1 MSSLSASDTSVPS
14 GTLQS
19 DVAISIKGLRLTYKT
34 TLDKRPTL
42 KARLHKLAKRT
53 RQTRIVRAID
63 GLDLDIHYGKVLGVI
78 GTNGAGK
85 TSLMRVISGIL
96 PPTSGR
102 VEVYGKVSTMLS
114 LGVGFNAK
122 LTGRDNVYLGGLA
135 AGMTRDE
142 IDRRFDEIVAFSGL
156 TEVIDAP
163 MRTYSSGM
171 YSRLAFAVAVSL
183 DPDILIIDEALSTGD
198 ARYKVKSLQRIV
210 EMKGEHRSLIVV
222 SHAMKTL
229 RTICDE
235 VLWLDHGKV
244 MMRGEPEKVIKA
256 YREFLH
262 VGTTPETDEDI

>member
-1 MSSLSASDTSVPS
+1 MNLLSESEQRGASTNN
-14 GTLQS
+14 L
-19 DVAISIKGLRLTYKT
+19 AISIQDLSLIYKT

-42 KARLHKLAKRT
+42 KNRLRRIAKRKK
-53 RQTRIVRAID
+53 QTRTVRAVD
-63 GLDLDIHYGKVLGVI
+63 GLTLDIFYGKVLGVI

-85 TSLMRVISGIL
+85 TSLMRVVSGIL
-96 PPTSGR
+96 PPTTGR

-142 IDRRFDEIVAFSGL
+142 IDEKFDEIVEFSGL
-156 TEVIDAP
+156 SEVIDAP

-183 DPDILIIDEALSTGD
+183 DPDILIVDEALSTGD
-198 ARYKVKSLQRIV
+198 ARYKVKSLQRIM
-210 EMKGEHRSLIVV
+210 EMKSDHRALIVV

-229 RTICDE
+229 KAICDE
-235 VLWLDHGKV
+235 VLWLDQGKV
-244 MMRGEPEKVIKA
+244 MMRGEPGKVIKA

-262 VGTTPETDEDI
+262 VGTSPEIDEDI

>member
-1 MSSLSASDTSVPS
+1 MSSLSASELDNTA
-14 GTLQS
+14 GE
-19 DVAISIKGLRLTYKT
+19 VAVRVENLGLVYKT

-42 KARLHKLAKRT
+42 RKRIRHIT
-53 RQTRIVRAID
+53 KRRRQTRIVHAID
-63 GLDLDIHYGKVLGVI
+63 GLNLDIHYGKVLGVI

-96 PPTSGR
+96 PPTTGR
-102 VEVYGKVSTMLS
+102 VEVFGKVSTMLS

-135 AGMTRDE
+135 AGMTREE
-142 IDRRFDEIVAFSGL
+142 IDQRFDEIVEFAGL
-156 TEVIDAP
+156 ADVIDAP

-171 YSRLAFAVAVSL
+171 YSRLAFSVAVSL

-198 ARYKVKSLQRIV
+198 ARYKVKSLERITQ
-210 EMKGEHRSLIVV
+210 MRGENRALIVV

-244 MMRGEPEKVIKA
+244 MMRGEPNKVIKA

-262 VGTTPETDEDI
+262 VGATPETDEDL

>member
-1 MSSLSASDTSVPS
+1 VSSLSASD
-14 GTLQS
+14 
-19 DVAISIKGLRLTYKT
+19 VAIRIENLGLVYKT

-42 KARLHKLAKRT
+42 KKRLRRMARRG
-53 RQTRIVRAID
+53 RQTRVVRAIK
-63 GLDLDIHYGKVLGVI
+63 GMNLDIHYGKVLGVI

-96 PPTSGR
+96 PPTEGR
-102 VEVYGKVSTMLS
+102 VEVFGKVSTMLS

-122 LTGRDNVYLGGLA
+122 LSGRENVYLGGLA

-142 IDRRFDEIVAFSGL
+142 IEARFDEIVEFAGL
-156 TEVIDAP
+156 EDVIDAP

-171 YSRLAFAVAVSL
+171 YSRLAFSVAVSL

-198 ARYKVKSLQRIV
+198 ARYKIKSLQRIK
-210 EMKGEHRSLIVV
+210 EMRGENRALIVV

-229 RTICDE
+229 KNICDE
-235 VLWLDHGKV
+235 VIWLDQGRV
-244 MMRGEPEKVIKA
+244 MMRGEPTKVIKA

-262 VGTTPETDEDI
+262 VGDTPEVDEDL

>member
-1 MSSLSASDTSVPS
+1 MNLLSESDDYLNSSQDL
-14 GTLQS
+14 
-19 DVAISIKGLRLTYKT
+19 AISIRDLGLVYKT

-42 KARLHKLAKRT
+42 KNRLKRLAKRR
-53 RQTRIVRAID
+53 RQTRIVHAIA
-63 GLDLDIHYGKVLGVI
+63 GLNLDIYYGKVLGVI

-96 PPTSGR
+96 PPTTGR

-142 IDRRFDEIVAFSGL
+142 IDEKFDEIVEFSGL
-156 TEVIDAP
+156 ADVIDAP

-183 DPDILIIDEALSTGD
+183 DPDILIVDEALSTGD

-229 RTICDE
+229 KTICDE
-235 VLWLDHGKV
+235 VLWLDQGKV
-244 MMRGEPEKVIKA
+244 MMRGEPSKVIKA

>member
-1 MSSLSASDTSVPS
+1 MSSLSASKVSSAPA
-14 GTLQS
+14 L
-19 DVAISIKGLRLTYKT
+19 DVAVRVKDLGLVYRT

-42 KARLHKLAKRT
+42 KNRLHRITKRR
-53 RQTRIVRAID
+53 RQTRIVHAIQ

-85 TSLMRVISGIL
+85 TSLMRMISGII

-135 AGMTRDE
+135 AGMSRDE
-142 IDRRFDEIVAFSGL
+142 IDEKFDEIVEFAGL
-156 TEVIDAP
+156 GDVIDAP

-198 ARYKVKSLQRIV
+198 ARYKVKSLQRLQ
-210 EMKGEHRSLIVV
+210 EMRGENRALIVV

-229 RTICDE
+229 KTICDE

-244 MMRGEPEKVIKA
+244 MMRGEPTEVIKA

-262 VGTTPETDEDI
+262 VGTTPETDEDL

>member
-1 MSSLSASDTSVPS
+1 VSSLSASNRLKSEVNDI
-14 GTLQS
+14 
-19 DVAISIKGLRLTYKT
+19 AISIRDLGLVYKT

-42 KARLHKLAKRT
+42 KNRLSRLARRR
-53 RQTRIVRAID
+53 RQTRIVHAID
-63 GLDLDIHYGKVLGVI
+63 GLTFDIHYGKVLGVI

-85 TSLMRVISGIL
+85 TTLMRVISGIL
-96 PPTSGR
+96 PPTRGR
-102 VEVYGKVSTMLS
+102 VEVFGKVSTMLS

-142 IDRRFDEIVAFSGL
+142 IDARFDEIVGFSGL
-156 TEVIDAP
+156 EDVIDAP

-171 YSRLAFAVAVSL
+171 YSRLAFAVAASL

-210 EMKGEHRSLIVV
+210 EMKGENRALIVV

-262 VGTTPETDEDI
+262 VGTTPEIEEDI

>member
-1 MSSLSASDTSVPS
+1 MLSESDQGVALTKD
-14 GTLQS
+14 L
-19 DVAISIKGLRLTYKT
+19 AISIKDLSLVYKT

-42 KARLHKLAKRT
+42 KNRLRRLAKRSK
-53 RQTRIVRAID
+53 QTRTVRAVD
-63 GLDLDIHYGKVLGVI
+63 GLTLDIFYGKVLGVI

-85 TSLMRVISGIL
+85 TSLMRVVSGIL
-96 PPTSGR
+96 PPTTGR

-142 IDRRFDEIVAFSGL
+142 IDEKFDEIVEFSGL
-156 TEVIDAP
+156 SEVIDAP

-229 RTICDE
+229 KTICDE
-235 VLWLDHGKV
+235 VLWLDRGKV
-244 MMRGEPEKVIKA
+244 MMRGEPGEVIKA

>member
-1 MSSLSASDTSVPS
+1 MPSASSLNQSATN
-14 GTLQS
+14 
-19 DVAISIKGLRLTYKT
+19 DVAVSIKGLSLVYKT

-42 KARLHKLAKRT
+42 KNRLHRITKRSK
-53 RQTRIVRAID
+53 QTRIVRAVD
-63 GLDLDIHYGKVLGVI
+63 GLNLDIHYGKVLGVI

-96 PPTSGR
+96 PPTKGR

-135 AGMTRDE
+135 AGMTREE
-142 IDRRFDEIVAFSGL
+142 IDQKFDEIVDFSGL

-198 ARYKVKSLQRIV
+198 ARYKVKSLERII
-210 EMKGEHRSLIVV
+210 EMKSEHRSLIVV

-235 VLWLDHGKV
+235 VIWLDRGKV
-244 MMRGEPEKVIKA
+244 MMRGEPGEVIKA

-262 VGTTPETDEDI
+262 VGTTPSTDEDI